1 MKRSAF
7 KDISRVGLCTAFFA
21 LPGASQNAFAVENA
35 QNFYLLGQRGPLA
48 GVTPPPGLYFQDPVY
63 FYDGS
68 AGANHEFEL
77 GGNVV
82 AGVRSNAELS
92 VPTVVWV
99 TPATILGGNLGFSL
113 SEVIGH
119 IGVSVDATLT
129 GPLGFLSRG
138 VSASDNTTT
147 VGDPIAAAF
156 IGWASGNFHWQVAET
171 VNVPIGDYIDG
182 ALANVALHRWVGD
195 TTGSWT
201 WLDPKVGVD
210 VSGAVGI
217 TFNGENFATNYVS
230 GTEFH
235 LEGAVLK
242 YLSKDF
248 SIGPAGYFYDQ
259 FTPDGGP
266 GDKIGPFEGRV
277 IALGGAMTYNFAL
290 GKIPVATSA
299 RVYRE
304 FDATN
309 RLQGT
314 AGWLTMAIPLP

>member
-1 MKRSAF
+1 
-7 KDISRVGLCTAFFA
+7 
-21 LPGASQNAFAVENA
+21 
-35 QNFYLLGQRGPLA
+35 
-48 GVTPPPGLYFQDPVY
+48 
-63 FYDGS
+63 
-68 AGANHEFEL
+68 
-77 GGNVV
+77 
-82 AGVRSNAELS
+82 LS

-119 IGVSVDATLT
+119 VGVSVDATLT

-304 FDATN
+304 FDTTN